1 MPGPYT
7 GSDFQYVLGLQ
18 SFGALLD
25 LELHLRAFIQGAV
38 TVRLD
43 GGKVNE
49 HIVAARSL
57 DESIALSGIKPLH
70 STFFRHYMSP
80 DSLFV
85 VLLDLPQGKRTFE
98 AC

>member
-1 MPGPYT
+1 
-7 GSDFQYVLGLQ
+7 
-18 SFGALLD
+18 
-25 LELHLRAFIQGAV
+25 
-38 TVRLD
+38 
-43 GGKVNE
+43 VNE

-57 DESIALSGIKPLH
+57 DESIALGGIKPLH